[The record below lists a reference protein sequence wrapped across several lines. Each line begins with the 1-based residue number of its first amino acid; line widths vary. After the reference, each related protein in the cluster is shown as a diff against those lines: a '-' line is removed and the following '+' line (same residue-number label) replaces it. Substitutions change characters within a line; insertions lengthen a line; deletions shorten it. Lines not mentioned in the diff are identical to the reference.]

1 MSAEAPEH
9 GGITDSQPPT
19 VAVREDTGATTVA
32 LTGDW
37 TLRALCPHLDEL
49 RARLRELA
57 NDGALIW
64 DLHGVHRLDNTGA
77 LILWQAWG
85 RAFPAALRLRD
96 AHHPVFANWEARP
109 APTRAAPRG
118 SASAR
123 ALATLARPARAAHE
137 HARDGL
143 ALLLRFLRDLGDLLA
158 HPRRIPWR
166 EISATIHLTGVRA
179 LPITGILGLLFG
191 IVLAYQAALHLQA
204 FGADMFVAE
213 MVGFTMVRE
222 MGPSM
227 TAIILAGRSGSAITA
242 QIGVMRLTQELDAMK
257 VMGLSSSQRILLPR
271 IVGLTIVMP
280 LLSIWVML
288 LSLGGGA
295 LTAHLAI
302 GLDYS
307 HFFGMLPTQLP
318 LANLWIGLG
327 KAALFGAAIALAA
340 CHFGLRIQPNTRSL
354 AAETTRSV
362 VAGIAL
368 VIIINASATVV
379 LQNIGFK
386 GA

>member
-1 MSAEAPEH
+1 MTAANAA
-9 GGITDSQPPT
+9 TDLQPPAIET
-19 VAVREDTGATTVA
+19 RETDAGVAVH
-32 LTGDW
+32 LSGDW

-49 RARLRELA
+49 RARLTALA
-57 NDGALIW
+57 RDDAHAW
-64 DLHGVHRLDNTGA
+64 DLSAIHRLDNTGA
-77 LILWQAWG
+77 LILWKAWG
-85 RAFPAALRLRD
+85 RTFPSSVALRDSHR
-96 AHHPVFANWEARP
+96 PVFANWETRQPPHFDEPRRP
-109 APTRAAPRG
+109 P
-118 SASAR
+118 SER
-123 ALATLARPARAAHE
+123 ALATLARPARAAHH
-137 HARDGL
+137 HARDWL
-143 ALLLRFLRDLGDLLA
+143 ALLARFLRDVADLLA

-166 EISATIHLTGVRA
+166 EISAIIHLTGVRA

-191 IVLAYQAALHLQA
+191 VVLAYQAAIHLQA
-204 FGADMFVAE
+204 FGADTFVSE

-257 VMGLSSSQRILLPR
+257 VMGISSSQRILLPR
-271 IVGLTIVMP
+271 IIGLTIVLP

-288 LSLGGGA
+288 LSLSGGA

-302 GLDYS
+302 GLDYT
-307 HFFGMLPTQLP
+307 HFFSTLPTALP
-318 LANLWIGLG
+318 LVNLWIGLA
-327 KAALFGAAIALAA
+327 KAALFGAAIAITA
-340 CHFGLRIQPNTRSL
+340 CHFGLRIEPNTRSL

-386 GA
+386 GV